1 MTNLGRFFSEQQAAQ
16 GLTAKKLAER
26 MNIDPTII
34 SRAKGGEW
42 RSFEPESIIRM
53 IAGISEAPHVKH
65 QLVRAILLDVR
76 DQCAGIQP
84 DAIEVIVKSESSRIH
99 EAAAVVGYRAK
110 NSVAPLMEAIQG
122 SALGDTDMD
131 ALTVIVRNFR
141 KNPALRRLVLAAA
154 DLGRRAERTPR
165 STKK

>member
-1 MTNLGRFFSEQQAAQ
+1 
-16 GLTAKKLAER
+16 LTAKKLAGR

-53 IAGISEAPHVKH
+53 IAGISDEPIVKH
-65 QLVRAILLDVR
+65 QLVKAILMDVR

-84 DAIEVIVKSESSRIH
+84 DAIEIIVREERGRIR
-99 EAAAVVGYRAK
+99 EEEYGK
-110 NSVAPLMEAIQG
+110 KPLTPLLLAIQNT
-122 SALGDTDMD
+122 SLGGTDVD
-131 ALTVIVRNFR
+131 ALAVIIRNFR

-154 DLGRRAERTPR
+154 DLGRRAEKIH
-165 STKK
+165 KKPKK